1 MEKSDKSR
9 LINIKILSVK
19 NQIKLIKKFN
29 SLASDNIWR

>member
-9 LINIKILSVK
+9 LINIKIPSVK

-29 SLASDNIWR
+29 SSSK